1 MRRSLFQFRGP
12 VGTLFCLFS
21 PKVVGKYE
29 RHKMAIQNRMAV
41 DPMAVTW
48 SERYNKTFEKVW
60 AKLPNF
66 IGSFIATAAVFILGS
81 SIHGNFFNS
90 TINPNTRF

>member
-1 MRRSLFQFRGP
+1 MFLFQFRP
-12 VGTLFCLFS
+12 LPGTA
-21 PKVVGKYE
+21 KKEKKKY
-29 RHKMAIQNRMAV
+29 KMANENRMV
-41 DPMAVTW
+41 DPMDVTW

-81 SIHGNFFNS
+81 SIHGKIIFFIKRKLN
-90 TINPNTRF
+90 